1 MQIKYSFKKE
11 WLHFLRTFRF
21 GGMLICIFSFAAA
34 NPLLY
39 KALYALAKYMA
50 DSGLTQEA
58 ASAGV
63 DVELLATASADA
75 GAVFCG
81 TLVEFC
87 ATSFLVIMLLLMQP
101 FGGEQKKRATVIPFC
116 SGLRYKSYLIP
127 KFVLYPSVMFVGNFL
142 GGCASGILC
151 NALFTEGTV
160 SAGTILFGSLIAAIY
175 SVFVLSIY
183 MTLGLC
189 TGRPGIMVI
198 VMYLGQTL
206 LQQFFMCMR
215 LISFNP
221 FTLYFAVSSRVILAE
236 DFAQSDLIS
245 IIVGAVLALVIA
257 FVMYII
263 AVASLKAKVINNR
276 DNKPEF

>member
-39 KALYALAKYMA
+39 KALYALASYMA
-50 DSGLTQEA
+50 GSGLTQEA

-63 DVELLATASADA
+63 DVELLATASANA

-87 ATSFLVIMLLLMQP
+87 ATSLLVIMLLLMQP

-116 SGLRYKSYLIP
+116 SGLQYKSYLIP
-127 KFVLYPSVMFVGNFL
+127 KFVLYPSAMFVGNFL
-142 GGCASGILC
+142 GGCASGALC
-151 NALFTEGTV
+151 NALFTEGAV
-160 SAGTILFGSLIAAIY
+160 SAGTILFGSLIAAVY

-198 VMYLGQTL
+198 VVYIGQTL
-206 LQQFFMCMR
+206 LQYLLMYMG
-215 LISFNP
+215 LISCNP
-221 FTLYFAVSSRVILAE
+221 FTLYFAVSSGVILAE
-236 DFAQSDLIS
+236 DFGQSDLIS

-257 FVMYII
+257 FVMYWISL
-263 AVASLKAKVINNR
+263 ASLKAKVINNR